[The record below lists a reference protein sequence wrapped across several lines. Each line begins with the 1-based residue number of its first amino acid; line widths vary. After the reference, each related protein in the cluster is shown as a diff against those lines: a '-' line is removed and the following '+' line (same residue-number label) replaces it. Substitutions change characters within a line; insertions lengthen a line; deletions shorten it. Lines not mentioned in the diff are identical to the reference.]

1 MSDTARYETLAELEA
16 SEEFPKIRQLLE
28 DMAGEVMMWRG
39 QAASELPLLNREAG
53 FSRGLSL
60 DAARGL
66 VDKYWPD

>member
-1 MSDTARYETLAELEA
+1 MSDNTRYETLAELEA
-16 SEEFPKIRQLLE
+16 SEEFAKARALLE
-28 DMAGEVMMWRG
+28 EMADEAMMWRG
-39 QAASELPLLNREAG
+39 QVASELPLRFREAG

>member
-1 MSDTARYETLAELEA
+1 MSDNARYETLAELEA
-16 SEEFPKIRQLLE
+16 SEEFPK
-28 DMAGEVMMWRG
+28 
-39 QAASELPLLNREAG
+39 EAG